1 MTCLTEKSVQDS
13 RNQLILHMRK
23 DGYTLQ
29 AIANKFGCSR
39 EWIRQILR
47 DEFNITKKF
56 TFDPQEH
63 CALDE
68 YSTPDI
74 CELTGYPA
82 SYITTLIKKDFIPKA
97 SRVVKTRSPHLVDE
111 HFWKK
116 SEIDRWIE
124 IKIKYLKIALEGY
137 LNCRLNHYPAY
148 KFTHPNLQRRYKF
161 LTELHSGNWKGKL
174 SYNSKRNDEVMKE
187 YNNLIKPLHY
197 IPVDYSKYVNQKS
210 TEDYAKKD
218 LYNGLTTAK
227 KINISNLT
235 LMRYRKK
242 NVLKEGIHYVTGDH
256 YFHRYMYYPEKTK
269 QAIMDAGYSEKL
281 ADSAKK
287 RWEKRKNVL

>member
-1 MTCLTEKSVQDS
+1 MTYITEKSMQDS

-39 EWIRQILR
+39 EWIRKILK
-47 DEFNITKKF
+47 DEFNITQKF

-63 CALDE
+63 CAVDE
-68 YSTPDI
+68 YSTLDI

-82 SYITTLIKKDFIPKA
+82 SYITTLIKKNFIPKA
-97 SRVVKTRSPHLVDE
+97 SKIVKIRSPHLIDG

-116 SEIDRWIE
+116 SEIDRWIQ

-137 LNCRLNHYPAY
+137 LNCRLNHTPAY

-161 LTELHSGNWKGKL
+161 LTELHSGNWKGRL
-174 SYNSKRNDEVMKE
+174 SYNAKRNNEVMKE

-197 IPVDYSKYVNQKS
+197 VPVDYSKYLNQK
-210 TEDYAKKD
+210 TNDDYAEKG
-218 LYNGLTTAK
+218 LFNGSTTAK
-227 KINISNLT
+227 KINISDLT
-235 LMRYRKK
+235 LMRYREKG
-242 NVLKEGIHYVTGDH
+242 VLKEGIHYIKGDH
-256 YFHRYMYYPEKTK
+256 YFQRYLYYPIKTK
-269 QAIMDAGYSEKL
+269 KAIYDAGYNLKL
-281 ADSAKK
+281 SDAAKK